1 MDDYLK
7 RRVDKYSKPL
17 SNGCIEW
24 TGSTVT
30 RGYPVV
36 AFKDEL
42 YSVRRLVLSWHA
54 GPISPRKVVL
64 SSCRNRLCVNPAHLR
79 AGSHTEA
86 YVASG
91 SADRIVQRGTK
102 NGQAKLNPE
111 AVRSIRRMRAQGV
124 SSGLL
129 AAMLGVSTAAILKV
143 EKRETWSHV
152 E

>member
-17 SNGCIEW
+17 ENGCIEW
-24 TGSTVT
+24 TGLTVT

-36 AFKDEL
+36 AFKDEMH
-42 YSVRRLVLSWHA
+42 SVRRLVLSWKLGH
-54 GPISPRKVVL
+54 ISPRNVVL
-64 SSCRNRLCVNPAHLR
+64 ASCGNRLCVSPEHLR
-79 AGSHTEA
+79 LGSYADA
-86 YVASG
+86 YQASG
-91 SADRIVQRGTK
+91 NTDRIIKRGTK

-129 AAMLGVSTAAILKV
+129 AAMLGVSVGAILKV